1 MFSPIPQKKKHQ
13 NKFRANILSG
23 KRNDLRK
30 KKRGRGQLFFKKGIY
45 IYMYIQGVPHQ
56 IRPRQWV

>member
-30 KKRGRGQLFFKKGIY
+30 KKRGGQLFFKKGIHLY
-45 IYMYIQGVPHQ
+45 ILTK
-56 IRPRQWV
+56 